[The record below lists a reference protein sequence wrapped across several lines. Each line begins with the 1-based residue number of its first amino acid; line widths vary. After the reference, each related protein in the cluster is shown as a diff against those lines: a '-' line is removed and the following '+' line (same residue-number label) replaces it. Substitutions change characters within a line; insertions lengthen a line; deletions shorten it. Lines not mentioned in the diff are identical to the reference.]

1 MERITQAQCRKTA
14 DSHNRKNELPEGF
27 EFRPCTID
35 DLEPL
40 LEAGAKCFAYNSPTR
55 NEMRHALT
63 KAHAAIVALDDTAGE
78 RMAGYL
84 FLEGHVA
91 RKNLYINTAALLEE
105 YRGKGLGSALYDFAG
120 VLARDLGAKGL
131 WCHTAFDN
139 TVNIHLMKKM
149 GYGILR
155 REEGYYDDGKAC
167 LVFSKPLAAQG

>member
-1 MERITQAQCRKTA
+1 MERITQAQSRRTSE
-14 DSHNRKNELPEGF
+14 DYNRKRPLPDGF

-55 NEMRHALT
+55 PEMRHALT
-63 KAHAAIVALDDTAGE
+63 KAHAAIFALQDTRDE

-84 FLEGHVA
+84 FVEGHIA

-105 YRGKGLGSALYDFAG
+105 YRGKGLGSALYEFAYSF
-120 VLARDLGAKGL
+120 AADLGAKGL

-139 TVNIHLMKKM
+139 DVNIHLMKKM

-155 REEGYYDDGKAC
+155 REESYYDDGRAC
-167 LVFSKPLAAQG
+167 LVFTKNIAA

>member
-1 MERITQAQCRKTA
+1 MERITKAQCRKTA
-14 DSHNRKNELPEGF
+14 DDYNRKGNLPDGF

-40 LEAGAKCFAYNSPTR
+40 MAAGATCFHYNAPTR
-55 NEMRHALT
+55 PEFRHALT
-63 KAHAAIVALDDTAGE
+63 KAHAAIFALDDTKAE

-105 YRGKGLGSALYDFAG
+105 YRGKGLGGALYDFAQS
-120 VLARDLGAKGL
+120 LAKNLDAKGL

-139 TVNIHLMKKM
+139 EVNIAVMKKM

-155 REEGYYDDGKAC
+155 REEGYYDDGRAC
-167 LVFSKPLAAQG
+167 LVFTKNIAA